1 MSTNITIVN
10 RSIASL
16 QNNNLST
23 RKIIQKIAFG
33 MMWIFTALAI
43 AMLLWIII
51 YVLINGSQ
59 VINLEFL
66 TTRPRGGV
74 SGEGGMSTTI
84 PTTLYLVLFTLA
96 LAAPLG
102 IGAAIYLVEYAG
114 EVEKESRAARILIRV
129 ARTGIEI
136 LAGVPSIIFGLFGF
150 TLFVSVMKLGF
161 SLLSGG
167 LAAVCL
173 ILPVIIRTT
182 EEALLSVPMSYRE
195 GSLALGANKWQTIT
209 SVILPAASPGIVTGI
224 VLSVGRIIAE
234 TAIFWVTIGGSY
246 RMPENLASA
255 GRTMSLHVFMLATET
270 RAFDK
275 AMGTSAILIIV
286 IVLLNLVINFI
297 SSRFEARFMGKKV

>member
-1 MSTNITIVN
+1 MSANITTVN

-16 QNNNLST
+16 QNNNMST

-33 MMWIFTALAI
+33 IMWIFAALAI

-51 YVLINGSQ
+51 YVLINGAQ

-84 PTTLYLVLFTLA
+84 PTTLYLVVSTLA

-150 TLFVSVMKLGF
+150 TLFVSIMKLGF

-167 LAAVCL
+167 LAAACL

-297 SSRFEARFMGKKV
+297 SSRFEAKFMGKKV